1 MAWFWQHLLPL
12 THPSTYFTGNF
23 RYNLCFVGEEVD
35 QQSTPFHPIL
45 ILCLKDKCA
54 IQLKYILKQPGAF
67 GQWLHQG
74 SYFMYQWTSLLL
86 RCPKRQ
92 FPIIFLKD
100 IVFYIVIRPISWLN
114 FTLAEPPTLSQRT
127 FTTSLTCSPML
138 LSLTRW
144 SVLSSMR
151 EKPSQSSSTS
161 TLTWWGF
168 CHPTT
173 TFLLFLFRVNMGWTQ
188 MLDCP
193 SLVWTTEMS
202 STSCESFVTILK
214 NLFDSILHQV
224 GSNIRFQ

>member
-1 MAWFWQHLLPL
+1 MCDSTQVHFETTRSLWSVIAPGILFHVPVDESSFEMSQKAIPNHFSQ
-12 THPSTYFTGNF
+12 TH
-23 RYNLCFVGEEVD
+23 
-35 QQSTPFHPIL
+35 
-45 ILCLKDKCA
+45 CL
-54 IQLKYILKQPGAF
+54 YVV
-67 GQWLHQG
+67 
-74 SYFMYQWTSLLL
+74 T
-86 RCPKRQ
+86 
-92 FPIIFLKD
+92 
-100 IVFYIVIRPISWLN
+100 RPISWLI

-127 FTTSLTCSPML
+127 FATSLTCSPML
-138 LSLTRW
+138 LSLTRS

-168 CHPTT
+168 CHQTT